1 MIEQNMHRDKI
12 SVLSLFSG
20 CGGMDLG
27 FSKSGYRILEA
38 YDNWGPA
45 IDNQYK
51 NKNLL
56 GGKPIRAS
64 LALADGEVSLETF
77 PKVEVVLGGPPCQ
90 GYSFAGKQRIDDPR
104 NFLYQDFLRIVNHL
118 KPQVFLMENVR
129 GLEAMAL
136 DDIKISFQAINYNV
150 WVHKVKAIDLGIP
163 QRRERIII
171 IGTKVGEKE
180 FLTPS
185 VLMGPLFGAVEPQN
199 VIDAIGDLPEPKAAE
214 SQKISSNHYLD
225 DHVFL
230 PLSEEAQNFIKHI
243 PNGGYF
249 MNAPRETLPKRLQ
262 MIFDNPLKYKSPR
275 LFPKAAPQ
283 NPSQTVPASSSPSI
297 GGVIAPDFDYANGR
311 ALAINPADHT
321 IKGIYVSPKTSRRF
335 TPREAARLQTFPD
348 EYLFTGSITTKIKL
362 IGNAVPVKMAQ
373 FLAEEIKKQIFD

>member
-1 MIEQNMHRDKI
+1 MHRDTI
-12 SVLSLFSG
+12 SGLSLFSG
-20 CGGMDLG
+20 CGGLDLG
-27 FSKSGYRILEA
+27 FSKSGYSILEA

-45 IDNQYK
+45 IENHHK
-51 NKNLL
+51 NKILL
-56 GGKPIRAS
+56 GGKSIRAS

-77 PKVEVVLGGPPCQ
+77 PKVDIVLGGPPCQ

-104 NFLYQDFLRIVNHL
+104 NFLYQDFLKIVNYL
-118 KPQVFLMENVR
+118 KPRVVLMENVR

-136 DDIKISFQAINYNV
+136 DEIKMSFQAINYNV

-171 IGTKVGEKE
+171 IGTKIGEKK
-180 FLTPS
+180 FVTPS
-185 VLMGPLFGAVEPQN
+185 ILMGPLFGAVEPQSI
-199 VIDAIGDLPEPKAAE
+199 IDAIGDLPEPKAAG

-249 MNAPRETLPKRLQ
+249 MDASRGTLPKRLK

-275 LFPKAAPQ
+275 LFPKADAQ
-283 NPSQTVPASSSPSI
+283 KPSQTIPASSSPSI
-297 GGVIAPDFDYANGR
+297 GGVIAPDFDYSNGK
-311 ALAINPADHT
+311 ALPINPADHT

-348 EYLFTGSITTKIKL
+348 KYLFTGSITTKIKL